1 MLDNP
6 RLGFLDG
13 LTPNQLQAAN
23 KDGPV
28 LVLAGAGTG
37 KTRTLTAAVAR
48 RIMISGI
55 DPSRILAV
63 TFTNKAAKEMSDR
76 IQATLGTMTGLR
88 WVGTFHGL
96 GARQLRTE
104 PEVAGLR
111 PGFDILDADDS
122 RRVIKRCM
130 KAMNLAGGGDE
141 PRAAGKDPLKA
152 VVNAISKFKDNLIAP
167 SEAASSAE
175 AMIAQSRRDDRPLD
189 THALRTAAA
198 VYVDYQRR
206 LREAN
211 AADFGD
217 LLLWPTRAMQ
227 DNETYRQ
234 RWAGRFD
241 CLHGDEYQDVCFAQ
255 YRWLRLLAADH
266 KQLFVVGDDDQS
278 IYSWRGADLGYIR
291 RFATDFPGAAQIKLE
306 ENFRSTS
313 HILGAANAVISYD
326 RHRIVK
332 TLFTTKE
339 PGDPIEVV
347 KFRDGEE
354 EARGIAAEIQ
364 RRLADGL
371 KWSDIA
377 ILYRSNFLS
386 RGFEEAMMHAK
397 IPYVLIGDVG
407 FYQRAEIKDALALL
421 RIACAPD
428 EPQSDEAVRRVIN
441 VPPRA
446 FGPKAIETLEAEAAW
461 RRVSLLRAIETAALP
476 PRARAEGL
484 KFADQVR
491 AIGAN
496 TDATVADQLSLLL
509 DGTGYRAMLRASRA
523 ESTEG
528 RLENIQELIQLAG
541 SFHSAR
547 DLLDHAALATNGP
560 DEEHAG
566 GQVSMMTLHRAKGL
580 EFTHVFLPA
589 WEVRVVPSQYGD
601 FAEER
606 RLAYVALTRGM
617 RRVTISHSEY
627 RRGSGNA
634 SPFIEDIP
642 ATHRVDGWLRVKQAG
657 NAARDGRAAMRFGD
671 AALSPSE
678 LVERFRFS
686 SS

>member
-1 MLDNP
+1 MRDHPNVNCLQ
-6 RLGFLDG
+6 G
-13 LTPNQLQAAN
+13 LTSNQLAAAN
-23 KDGPV
+23 TDGPV

-48 RIMISGI
+48 RIIVSGI
-55 DPSRILAV
+55 DPSRVMAV
-63 TFTNKAAKEMSDR
+63 TFTNKAAREMSDR
-76 IQATLGTMTGLR
+76 ILATLGIATR
-88 WVGTFHGL
+88 PPWVGTFHGL

-122 RRVIKRCM
+122 RRMIKRCM

-141 PRAAGKDPLKA
+141 LSPAGKDPLKA

-167 SEAASSAE
+167 SEAESSVE
-175 AMIAQSRRDDRPLD
+175 AMIAQSHRGDRPVD
-189 THALRTAAA
+189 PHVLRSAAT
-198 VYVDYQRR
+198 VYIDYQRR

-217 LLLWPTRAMQ
+217 LLMWPTRAMQ

-234 RWAGRFD
+234 RWAERVD
-241 CLHGDEYQDVCFAQ
+241 WLHGDEYQDVCFAQ

-278 IYSWRGADLGYIR
+278 IYSWRGADLAFIR
-291 RFATDFPGAAQIKLE
+291 RFAMDFPGATQIKLE

-313 HILGAANAVISYD
+313 HILAAANAVISYD
-326 RHRIVK
+326 RLRIGK
-332 TLFTTKE
+332 TLFTRKE
-339 PGDPIEVV
+339 SGDPVEVI
-347 KFRDGEE
+347 KFRDA
-354 EARGIAAEIQ
+354 EAEAQGIAAEIQ

-371 KWSDIA
+371 QCGDIA

-386 RGFEEAMMHAK
+386 RGFEEALMREK

-421 RIACAPD
+421 RIASAPD

-441 VPPRA
+441 VPPRG
-446 FGPKAIETLEAEAAW
+446 FGPKAIEILEMEAEW

-476 PRARAEGL
+476 PRARSEGL
-484 KFADQVR
+484 KFADQIR
-491 AIGAN
+491 ANGIS
-496 TDATVADQLSLLL
+496 TTATVADQISLLL

-528 RLENIQELIQLAG
+528 RLENVQELVQLAG
-541 SFHSAR
+541 SFHSPR
-547 DLLDHAALATNGP
+547 ELLDHAALATNGP
-560 DEEHAG
+560 DEENAG
-566 GQVSMMTLHRAKGL
+566 GQVSMMTMHRAKGL
-580 EFTHVFLPA
+580 EYTHIFLPA
-589 WEVRVVPSQYGD
+589 WEAHVVPSQYGE

-617 RRVTISHSEY
+617 RRVTISHTEY

-634 SPFIEDIP
+634 SPFIDDIP
-642 ATHRVDGWLRVKQAG
+642 ASHRVDGWLRVKQAG
-657 NAARDGRAAMRFGD
+657 AAPAADQRAARLGD
-671 AALSPSE
+671 STLSPAE
-678 LVERFRFS
+678 LLEGFRFS
-686 SS
+686 

>member
-1 MLDNP
+1 
-6 RLGFLDG
+6 
-13 LTPNQLQAAN
+13 
-23 KDGPV
+23 V

-48 RIMISGI
+48 RIIVSGI
-55 DPSRILAV
+55 DPSRILSV
-63 TFTNKAAKEMSDR
+63 TFTNKAAREMSDR
-76 IQATLGTMTGLR
+76 IQSTLGIGSVPR

-96 GARQLRTE
+96 GARQLRAE

-122 RRVIKRCM
+122 RRMIKRCM

-141 PRAAGKDPLKA
+141 PNPPGKDPLKA
-152 VVNAISKFKDNLIAP
+152 VVNAIGKFKDNLIAP
-167 SEAASSAE
+167 SEAAGSVE
-175 AMIAQSRRDDRPLD
+175 AMIAQSHRSHRPERTID
-189 THALRTAAA
+189 PYALRSAVA

-227 DNETYRQ
+227 DNEDYRH
-234 RWAGRFD
+234 RWAARFD

-278 IYSWRGADLGYIR
+278 IYSWRGADLAFIR
-291 RFATDFPGAAQIKLE
+291 RFPKDFPKAMQIKLE

-326 RHRIVK
+326 RQRIGK
-332 TLFTTKE
+332 TLFTKKE
-339 PGDPIEVV
+339 SGDPIEIV
-347 KFRDGEE
+347 KFRDAED
-354 EARGIAAEIQ
+354 EARGIAGEIQ

-371 KWSDIA
+371 KSSDIA

-386 RGFEEAMMHAK
+386 RGFEEALMRAK

-421 RIACAPD
+421 RIASAPD
-428 EPQSDEAVRRVIN
+428 DLQSDEAVRRVIN
-441 VPPRA
+441 VPTRG
-446 FGPKAIETLEAEAAW
+446 FGPKAMEVLEGEAEW

-476 PRARAEGL
+476 PRARCEGL

-496 TDATVADQLSLLL
+496 AGSTVADQLSLLV

-523 ESTEG
+523 ETTEG
-528 RLENIQELIQLAG
+528 RLENVQELIQLAG
-541 SFHSAR
+541 GFHSAR
-547 DLLDHAALATNGP
+547 ELLDHAALATNGP
-560 DEEHAG
+560 DEETAG
-566 GQVSMMTLHRAKGL
+566 GQVSMMTMHRAKGL

-589 WEVRVVPSQYGD
+589 WEAQVVPSQYGD

-617 RRVTISHSEY
+617 RRVTISHSEF

-634 SPFIEDIP
+634 SPFIDDIP
-642 ATHRVDGWLRVKQAG
+642 ATHRVDGWIRVRDAG
-657 NAARDGRAAMRFGD
+657 GANNAARKVNIFGD
-671 AALSPSE
+671 SQLSPSE
-678 LVERFRFS
+678 LMERFRFS
-686 SS
+686 

>member
-1 MLDNP
+1 MLDRPN
-6 RLGFLDG
+6 GNFLNG
-13 LTPNQLQAAN
+13 LTANQLQAVTT
-23 KDGPV
+23 DGPV

-48 RIMISGI
+48 RIMVSGV
-55 DPSRILAV
+55 DPARIMAV

-76 IQATLGTMTGLR
+76 IQATLGMMTGPR

-96 GARQLRTE
+96 GARQLRAE

-122 RRVIKRCM
+122 RRMIKRCM
-130 KAMNLAGGGDE
+130 KAMNLAGGSDE
-141 PRAAGKDPLKA
+141 PGPPGKDPLKA
-152 VVNAISKFKDNLIAP
+152 VVNAISKFKDNLVEP
-167 SEAASSAE
+167 SEAAACVE
-175 AMIAQSRRDDRPLD
+175 AMIAQSRHRDRPID
-189 THALRTAAA
+189 PHALRSAAA

-227 DNETYRQ
+227 ENDTFRL
-234 RWAGRFD
+234 RWAARFD
-241 CLHGDEYQDVCFAQ
+241 CLHSDEYQDVCFAQ

-278 IYSWRGADLGYIR
+278 IYSWRGADIGYIR
-291 RFATDFPGAAQIKLE
+291 RFANDFPGAIEIKLE

-313 HILGAANAVISYD
+313 NILSAANAVISYD
-326 RHRIVK
+326 RHRIGK
-332 TLFTTKE
+332 TLFTKKE

-347 KFRDGEE
+347 KFRDAED

-371 KWSDIA
+371 NYGDVA

-386 RGFEEAMMHAK
+386 RGFEEALMRAK

-421 RIACAPD
+421 RIASAPD
-428 EPQSDEAVRRVIN
+428 DPQSDEAVRRVIN
-441 VPPRA
+441 VPTRS
-446 FGPKAIETLEAEAAW
+446 FGPKTIEILESEAEW
-461 RRVSLLRAIETAALP
+461 RRVSLLRAIETATLP

-491 AIGAN
+491 KTGA
-496 TDATVADQLSLLL
+496 DPAATVADQLSILL

-541 SFHSAR
+541 GFHSAR
-547 DLLDHAALATNGP
+547 ELLDHAALATNGP
-560 DEEHAG
+560 DEENAG
-566 GQVSMMTLHRAKGL
+566 GQVSMMTMHRAKGL
-580 EFTHVFLPA
+580 EFAHVFLPA
-589 WEVRVVPSQYGD
+589 WEANVVPSQYGD

-617 RRVTISHSEY
+617 RRITISHSEY
-627 RRGSGNA
+627 RRSSGNA
-634 SPFIEDIP
+634 SPFIDDIP
-642 ATHRVDGWLRVKQAG
+642 ASHRIEGWIRNKEAG
-657 NAARDGRAAMRFGD
+657 VERRAANFGD
-671 AALSPSE
+671 SALSPAE

-686 SS
+686 

>member
-1 MLDNP
+1 
-6 RLGFLDG
+6 
-13 LTPNQLQAAN
+13 
-23 KDGPV
+23 
-28 LVLAGAGTG
+28 
-37 KTRTLTAAVAR
+37 
-48 RIMISGI
+48 
-55 DPSRILAV
+55 
-63 TFTNKAAKEMSDR
+63 
-76 IQATLGTMTGLR
+76 
-88 WVGTFHGL
+88 
-96 GARQLRTE
+96 
-104 PEVAGLR
+104 
-111 PGFDILDADDS
+111 
-122 RRVIKRCM
+122 
-130 KAMNLAGGGDE
+130 
-141 PRAAGKDPLKA
+141 
-152 VVNAISKFKDNLIAP
+152 
-167 SEAASSAE
+167 
-175 AMIAQSRRDDRPLD
+175 
-189 THALRTAAA
+189 
-198 VYVDYQRR
+198 
-206 LREAN
+206 
-211 AADFGD
+211 
-217 LLLWPTRAMQ
+217 
-227 DNETYRQ
+227 
-234 RWAGRFD
+234 
-241 CLHGDEYQDVCFAQ
+241 
-255 YRWLRLLAADH
+255 
-266 KQLFVVGDDDQS
+266 
-278 IYSWRGADLGYIR
+278 
-291 RFATDFPGAAQIKLE
+291 
-306 ENFRSTS
+306 
-313 HILGAANAVISYD
+313 
-326 RHRIVK
+326 
-332 TLFTTKE
+332 
-339 PGDPIEVV
+339 
-347 KFRDGEE
+347 
-354 EARGIAAEIQ
+354 
-364 RRLADGL
+364 
-371 KWSDIA
+371 
-377 ILYRSNFLS
+377 
-386 RGFEEAMMHAK
+386 MHAK

-421 RIACAPD
+421 RVAYAPD

-441 VPPRA
+441 VPPRG
-446 FGPKAIETLEAEAAW
+446 FGPKALETLEAEAAW

-484 KFADQVR
+484 KFADLVR

-496 TDATVADQLSLLL
+496 VAATVADQLSLLL

-657 NAARDGRAAMRFGD
+657 NAAGNGRAEMRFGE

-686 SS
+686 